1 MIERVLE
8 RVLFA
13 SRWLLAPFYFALAL
27 GLLLLLGKVGQR
39 VYDLG
44 VGFPGLTEAGVMLGI
59 LAIVD
64 LTLTASLIV
73 IVIFS
78 GYVNFVSRID
88 ASEHKDWPQWMAS
101 IDFSELKLKLM
112 SSIVAISAIKLLES
126 FMEVGHASDRDLY
139 FLTGIHLTFVVSTLA
154 LALSDRLKVL
164 PKAAEGAWTGG
175 QRGKASLARPP
186 SPPRG
191 MTSSGRGCQAGSAI
205 AGIDARRRAAASD
218 AAMTNWAIS
227 SMGRAL
233 LNR

>member
-1 MIERVLE
+1 MAGTKSMIERFLE

-27 GLLLLLGKVGQR
+27 GLVALLGKVAQR
-39 VYDLG
+39 VSEMANSLTN
-44 VGFPGLTEAGVMLGI
+44 LTEANVMLGV

-101 IDFSELKLKLM
+101 IDFNELKLKLM

-126 FMEVGHASDRDLY
+126 YMEIDHQSDRDLY
-139 FLTGIHLTFVVSTLA
+139 FLTGIHLTFVVSTLILA
-154 LALSDRLKVL
+154 LADRVGHAPSDGHG
-164 PKAAEGAWTGG
+164 GASHD
-175 QRGKASLARPP
+175 KPA
-186 SPPRG
+186 
-191 MTSSGRGCQAGSAI
+191 
-205 AGIDARRRAAASD
+205 
-218 AAMTNWAIS
+218 
-227 SMGRAL
+227 
-233 LNR
+233 